1 MPVRRAPVH
10 SSAKLFAAGLILLSS
25 SLCANAQTPSRVSIA
40 VTETSDTYNP
50 YGDSNSLMYGVW
62 CHVYGCLI
70 QYDFDKA
77 DYVGVLAQS
86 WEIADPKT
94 WIFHLREDIRWQNGE
109 PLRASDVVHSFN
121 RVMTDPQSKQK
132 NNLSMVAQMD
142 AVDDHTVKVTTKE
155 PTAPLLSYLTQ
166 FIITNKTT
174 FDKYG
179 PKAADNQHPVGA
191 AEFRL
196 ERLVPGQMF
205 ALTKN
210 PDFPGMKDRRDV
222 PDRIIYQIVREPE
235 VRAVGLFNGEFQIV
249 QRLQPDL
256 IPQVKEHA
264 NTTVVS
270 TPAAEFMFLGMTPKH
285 PPWDNKLVRQ
295 AVCYAIDRDAILKNI
310 LRDQA
315 QRLDG
320 IVGPGQYGYDAST
333 KERYPFDPDKAKA
346 LLNEAGYPNGVDVD
360 FYTSTGRYLFDK
372 TIAAAMV
379 PMLNAVGIRTTLHT
393 PEVSTYWSDIQ
404 RGEVPFYYWGRQSVI
419 DPSPALAQYFETGAS
434 PRIGISDPKIDHFL
448 KLERVT
454 FDPQK
459 RKQILNE
466 AFEAILDAAPACFLW
481 RYQNVYGVAKNVSF
495 QPQPDDRINPSDIKV
510 LQ

>member
-1 MPVRRAPVH
+1 MILRRALVQLP
-10 SSAKLFAAGLILLSS
+10 ARLFAAAVVPFALGLH
-25 SLCANAQTPSRVSIA
+25 ANAETPSRVTVA

-77 DYVGVLAQS
+77 DYVGLLAQS
-86 WEIADPKT
+86 WEVADPKT
-94 WIFHLREDIRWQNGE
+94 WIFHLRQDIHWSNGE
-109 PLRASDVVHSFN
+109 PLQARDVVHSLN

-132 NNLSMVAQMD
+132 QNVSMVARME

-179 PKAADNQHPVGA
+179 PKVADAQYRVSA
-191 AEFRL
+191 AEYRL

-210 PDFPGMKDRRDV
+210 SDFPGMKDRHDA
-222 PDRIIYQIVREPE
+222 PDSIVYQIVREPE
-235 VRAVGLFNGEFQIV
+235 ARLVGLFNGEFQII
-249 QRLQPDL
+249 QRLLPDA

-264 NTTVVS
+264 NATVVS

-285 PPWDNKLVRQ
+285 SPWDKKLVRQ

-310 LRDQA
+310 LKGQA
-315 QRLDG
+315 MRLDG
-320 IVGPGQYGYDAST
+320 VVGPGQYGFDAKT
-333 KERYPFDPDKAKA
+333 KERYPYDPDKAKA
-346 LLNEAGYPNGVDVD
+346 LLKEAGYPNGVDVD

-372 TIAAAMV
+372 TIAEAIV
-379 PMLNAVGIRTTLHT
+379 PMLKAVGIRATLHT
-393 PEVSTYWSDIQ
+393 PEVSAYWSNIQ
-404 RGEVPFYYWGRQSVI
+404 RGEIPFYYWGRQSVI
-419 DPSPALAQYFETGAS
+419 DPSPALSQYFETGGS
-434 PRIGISDPKIDHFL
+434 PRIGISDPKIDHL
-448 KLERVT
+448 LQLERVT

-466 AFEAILDAAPACFLW
+466 AFGAILDAAPACFLW
-481 RYQNVYGVAKNVSF
+481 RYQNVYGVAKSVSF
-495 QPQPDDRINPSDIKV
+495 KPRPDDRIDPTDIKV
-510 LQ
+510 RQ